1 MSLKSSIMQAVV
13 SVMPDRD
20 RDELIDAHRVIGKPI
35 DRLDGRDKVSGQAP
49 FAAEYPVHDLA
60 HAALVF
66 STIPNGTLTS
76 IDTEAAEKA
85 PGVLAVI
92 THRNAPK
99 MAAPPLFKPDGGT
112 DAAGSS
118 LNVVHTRDIRYDG
131 QPVAVVVADTLE
143 RAEHAAT
150 LVYVTYKAEPAT
162 LSFKHEIPN
171 AEKPPQVMRE
181 ETEVKHGDPE
191 AALAA
196 APFRVD
202 HTYET
207 PRYNHNP
214 IELHATT
221 AVWNSEQDVT
231 VYDATQNIRGVAD
244 SLAKIFSLNKENVH
258 VHSPFVGG
266 GFGSKGS
273 MWPHVQLTVLAAR
286 MVGKPVRLVVS
297 REGVFRTVGGRTPS
311 QQRVALGATADG
323 HFTTLIHTGTT
334 ATSFTNDF
342 PEQFTFPARH
352 LYASDNLLVDQR
364 VVHLHTTANTF
375 MRAPGES
382 IGTFCL
388 ESAIDELSYELGMDP
403 VALRIRND
411 AEKDPA
417 KGIPFSARHFKE
429 AIALGAEKF
438 GWANRP
444 AAPRSQRDGEWLIG
458 QGVATAFYPAYR
470 YPAAASVRIDADG
483 TALVQSSGQ
492 EMGMGT
498 ATVQTQHAAE
508 RLGLPL
514 ERVRFE
520 YGNSDLPA
528 APVAGGSN
536 QTISI
541 ALAVHEASTKL
552 HEELLKL
559 VHGDERSPL
568 ASAKLEDLEAR
579 SGGLFRKDDRSKGET
594 YAAILARAG
603 KSSLEAKAT
612 SEQPLE
618 SKKYSMGSY
627 GAQFCE
633 VRVNEVTGETRISRW
648 VGAFDTGRI
657 LNPKTA
663 RSQFL
668 GGIVMGIGMAL
679 TEETF
684 FDDRRG
690 RIMNRSLAEYHVPV
704 NLDIPEIEAYFLDI
718 PDPLTPMGA
727 HGIGEIGITGAAAAV
742 ANAVYHATGKRIRD
756 LPITLDKLL

>member
-1 MSLKSSIMQAVV
+1 MSLKNTIISTVAH
-13 SVMPDRD
+13 VMPDRD
-20 RDELIDAHRVIGKPI
+20 RDELSDAHRVLGQPI
-35 DRLDGRDKVSGQAP
+35 DRLDSRDKVSGKAP
-49 FAAEYPVHDLA
+49 FAAEYPVDG
-60 HAALVF
+60 LVYATVVY
-66 STIPNGTLTS
+66 STIAKGTLTS
-76 IDTEAAEKA
+76 IDTAAAEKA

-99 MAAPPLFKPDGGT
+99 MVAPPLFKPDGGT
-112 DAAGSS
+112 DSAGSD
-118 LNVVHTRDIRYDG
+118 LNVVNSRDILYDG
-131 QPVAVVVADTLE
+131 QPIAVVVADTLE
-143 RAEHAAT
+143 RADFAASLIYT
-150 LVYVTYKAEPAT
+150 TYDAEPAT
-162 LSFKHEIPN
+162 LSFHDEIPN
-171 AEKPPQVMRE
+171 ASKPAEVMRE
-181 ETEVKHGDPE
+181 DTEVRHGDPE

-202 HTYET
+202 RTFET
-207 PRYNHNP
+207 PRYNHNA

-221 AVWNSEQDVT
+221 AVWNNDKELT

-244 SLAKIFSLNKENVH
+244 SLAKMFSLDKENVH
-258 VHSPFVGG
+258 IHAPFVGG

-273 MWPHVQLTVLAAR
+273 MWPHVQLAVLAAK
-286 MVGKPVRLVVS
+286 VAGKPVRLVLS
-297 REGVFRTVGGRTPS
+297 REGTFRIVGGRTPS
-311 QQRVALGATADG
+311 QQRVAIGATADG
-323 HFTTLIHTGTT
+323 HFTSLIHTGTT

-352 LYASDNLLVDQR
+352 LYAADNLLVDQR
-364 VVHLHTTANTF
+364 VVHLNTIANTF

-388 ESAIDELSYELGMDP
+388 ESAIDELAYELGMDP
-403 VALRIRND
+403 VALRIKND
-411 AEKDPA
+411 PDKDPA
-417 KGIPFSARHFKE
+417 KGIPFSARHYKE
-429 AIALGAEKF
+429 ALQLGAEKF

-470 YPAAASVRIDADG
+470 FPAAASVRIDVDG
-483 TALVQSSGQ
+483 TALVQSSAQ

-514 ERVRFE
+514 EKVRFE

-541 ALAVHEASTKL
+541 ALAVHEAATEL
-552 HEELLKL
+552 HTELLKL
-559 VHGDERSPL
+559 VHGDNRSPL
-568 ASAKLEDLEAR
+568 ASAKLDDVEAR
-579 SGGLFRKDDRSKGET
+579 NSGLFRKDDRSKGET

-603 KSSLEAKAT
+603 KSFLEAKAT
-612 SEQPLE
+612 SGQPLE
-618 SKKYSMGSY
+618 SLKYSMGSY
-627 GAQFCE
+627 GGQFCE
-633 VRVNEVTGETRISRW
+633 VRVNEITGETRIARW

-668 GGIVMGIGMAL
+668 GGIIMGIGMAL

-704 NLDIPEIEAYFLDI
+704 NLDIPDIEAYFLDI
-718 PDPLTPMGA
+718 PDPHTPLGA
-727 HGIGEIGITGAAAAV
+727 HGIGEIGITGVAAAV
-742 ANAVYHATGKRIRD
+742 ANAIYHATGKRVRD
-756 LPITLDKLL
+756 LPITLDKLM